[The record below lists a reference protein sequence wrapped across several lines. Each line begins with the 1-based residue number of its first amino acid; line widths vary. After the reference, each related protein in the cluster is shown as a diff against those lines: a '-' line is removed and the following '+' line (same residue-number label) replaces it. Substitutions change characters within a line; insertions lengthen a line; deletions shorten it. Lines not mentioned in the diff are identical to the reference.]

1 MMIPLRRI
9 VVRTFFALTLA
20 SSASGQ
26 ARKLANTEGLR
37 NETVLAPATLQPVP
51 PEMTQRFQTLH
62 SALQPSVNS
71 WVQQQAQI
79 VAQQSAPNLPALE
92 AAIRGRFTGARAA
105 GPASPKAASGNVPT
119 LGGLQGADIEAV
131 AFIVLMQATQDADQ
145 DLKNIMQDVQKHNQ
159 QKQALRQ
166 LLSGMNQAR
175 SQGTSSSPTA
185 PCTIPACQSLVGQIR
200 QFSGTASQLPHP
212 VRMPAANVLTNTDIA
227 QLQQQMQQNLDSLSE
242 MSETESLRLQ
252 MAMDRR
258 SKFLETLSNLMKKIS
273 DTSSSIVGNLK

>member
-9 VVRTFFALTLA
+9 VVRTFLALTLA

-37 NETVLAPATLQPVP
+37 NETVLAQATLQPIP

-71 WVQQQAQI
+71 WVQQQAQM
-79 VAQQSAPNLPALE
+79 VAQQSAPNLPVLE
-92 AAIRGRFTGARAA
+92 AAIRSRFSGARAA
-105 GPASPKAASGNVPT
+105 GPASPNAASGNFPM
-119 LGGLQGADIEAV
+119 LGGLQGTDIEAL
-131 AFIVLMQATQDADQ
+131 AFIVMMQATQDMDQ

-166 LLSGMNQAR
+166 LLDGLNQAK
-175 SQGTSSSPTA
+175 SQGNSNSPCA
-185 PCTIPACQSLVGQIR
+185 SPACQSLVGQIR

-212 VRMPAANVLTNTDIA
+212 VRFPSTDRLTNGDVA
-227 QLQQQMQQNLDSLSE
+227 QLQQQMQQNLDSLGDMSE
-242 MSETESLRLQ
+242 MESLRLQ

-258 SKFLETLSNLMKKIS
+258 SKFLETLSNVMKKLS
-273 DTSSSIVGNLK
+273 DTSSSLISNLK